1 MFNTDYIYSNVCMYV
16 EIYKATYNPL
26 DIMYFEVDL
35 FLNCQKLYYG
45 VDFAVY
51 VSHSTRGF

>member
-1 MFNTDYIYSNVCMYV
+1 MYV